1 MKAGAYIRVSQDTEN
16 PENQR
21 HAIRE
26 YARSHGIQVVKYF
39 EDIGVSGGVETW
51 QRPAFRSMIQY
62 ARKHGIR
69 VIIFYDLTRLS
80 RSFLDGLNT
89 FHKLLEEGYNII
101 TVSGMPINIDNPVV
115 RNILLSVIFAFA
127 EWYRLDIAERTR
139 QGIRR
144 ARSEGK
150 RIGRPPAPCRAVIR
164 LREAGLSY
172 SEIRKELGISK
183 ATIWRC
189 LKRFQNQF

>member
-1 MKAGAYIRVSQDTEN
+1 MKAVAYIRVSQDTEN

-26 YARSHGIQVVKYF
+26 YAHSNSINVVKYF
-39 EDIGVSGGVETW
+39 EDIGISGGVETW
-51 QRPAFRSMIQY
+51 QRPAFRSMIEY
-62 ARKHGIR
+62 TRAHGIKA
-69 VIIFYDLTRLS
+69 IIFYDLTRLS

-89 FHKLLEEGYNII
+89 FHRLLEEGYNII
-101 TVSGMPINIDNPVV
+101 TVSGMPVNIDNPVV

-150 RIGRPPAPCRAVIR
+150 RIGRPPAPCRAIAN
-164 LREAGLSY
+164 LRKSGLSY
-172 SEIRKELGISK
+172 SEIARELGVSK

-189 LKRFQNQF
+189 LKRFQNHF